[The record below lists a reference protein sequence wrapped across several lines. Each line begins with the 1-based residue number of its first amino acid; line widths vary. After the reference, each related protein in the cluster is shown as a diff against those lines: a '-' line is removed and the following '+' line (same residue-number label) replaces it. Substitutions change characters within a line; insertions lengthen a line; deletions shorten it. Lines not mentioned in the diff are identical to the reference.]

1 MPDQSS
7 SQNFSGISRSLS
19 SGDHARPLSRG
30 LELDCTSFESHV
42 QELLDLRKSPE
53 NDLAV
58 QTHASV
64 CQECS
69 ELLHQFTQ
77 LESALQLALK
87 PKAPVVAEKR
97 EVVLPVH
104 PFSQRHRE
112 QFSWAAQAAVVLL
125 LCGALIGWA
134 ASRQP
139 KSNALIPVAVS
150 ELRGQNSPEQLLAS
164 GSGIRPAVHYRS
176 LEQCYELT
184 SELPGVRPLQSSIQ
198 VALAWWWDYLNLD
211 GNETHSL
218 PHHERGFGL
227 NPLLAEANRRV

>member
-7 SQNFSGISRSLS
+7 SQNFSGISKSLS
-19 SGDHARPLSRG
+19 SGEHAGHLPQG
-30 LELDCTSFESHV
+30 FALDCMSFESHV

-53 NDLAV
+53 IDLAV
-58 QTHASV
+58 RAHASN
-64 CQECS
+64 CAECS
-69 ELLHQFTQ
+69 DLLHQFTQ

-87 PKAPVVAEKR
+87 SKTATSTEKQEVARPLHPVSR
-97 EVVLPVH
+97 R
-104 PFSQRHRE
+104 QRE
-112 QFSWAAQAAVVLL
+112 QFNWAAQAAVVLL
-125 LCGALIGWA
+125 LCGALVGWF

-139 KSNALIPVAVS
+139 QSNALIPLAVS
-150 ELRGQNSPEQLLAS
+150 ELPVRSTPEQLLATA
-164 GSGIRPAVHYRS
+164 SGIRPAVHYRS

-211 GNETHSL
+211 GNDNRSL